1 MPSYRTGLV
10 PAQPAGAWVIIRDMT
25 SVPDRA
31 RVRLTGIS
39 SRAYEHPADRSA
51 LVALRKLS
59 GFDTLLRKLFG
70 LFNERAFR
78 LTYLAGAVRVSER
91 QFPHI
96 YELVRDG
103 SYILDLDEVPEVYVT
118 QNPLVNAMALGRDKP
133 FIVITTGMVNL
144 YDPEELRWVVGHE
157 LGHILSGHV
166 VYRTMLLILLRLA
179 ARVAFL
185 PITLGLGAIIWGLE
199 EWFRKSELSCDRAGL
214 LAGQDVDAARRAL
227 MKLAGGA
234 QLSELNPDAF
244 REQAHEYDAVPDL
257 RDSILKILQLQGNDA
272 PVRRGQVR
280 RARLLGHARRVRAH
294 PGRRLH
300 APGHR
305 QQRLGRR
312 GSQER
317 GQGLPGVVEPVPG
330 PADRH
335 LPRCRRRRGAGRRRP
350 LRPAP
355 KPPPHRRQRPDR
367 QRRRQLAEPAE
378 TTANS
383 RGAKLRDHAAARGL
397 GPSGRAILRRGTAA
411 GRGAHRGAPG
421 GRPPGLAPLAENHEI
436 VAVHDLALV
445 FLA

>member
-1 MPSYRTGLV
+1 MPSYRTGLI

-118 QNPLVNAMALGRDKP
+118 QNPMVNAMALGRDKP

-257 RDSILKILQLQGNDA
+257 RDSILKILQLQGNTHPFA
-272 PVRRGQVR
+272 VVRFAELDYWATHGEYERILGGDYTRRDTDSTASVGEEVKNAAKAYQDSWNRSQDPLIGIFRGV
-280 RARLLGHARRVRAH
+280 
-294 PGRRLH
+294 
-300 APGHR
+300 
-305 QQRLGRR
+305 
-312 GSQER
+312 
-317 GQGLPGVVEPVPG
+317 
-330 PADRH
+330 
-335 LPRCRRRRGAGRRRP
+335 
-350 LRPAP
+350 
-355 KPPPHRRQRPDR
+355 
-367 QRRRQLAEPAE
+367 AE
-378 TTANS
+378 
-383 RGAKLRDHAAARGL
+383 GAARAGGGL
-397 GPSGRAILRRGTAA
+397 FDRLQN
-411 GRGAHRGAPG
+411 
-421 GRPPGLAPLAENHEI
+421 RPPTGGSGTGNGG
-436 VAVHDLALV
+436 DN
-445 FLA
+445 

>member
-1 MPSYRTGLV
+1 MGLYRTGSPRPHRV
-10 PAQPAGAWVIIRDMT
+10 SGGAMIRDMT

-78 LTYLAGAVRVSER
+78 LTFLASSVRASER

-103 SYILDLDEVPEVYVT
+103 SYILDLPEVPEVYVT
-118 QNPLVNAMALGRDKP
+118 QSPLVNAMALGRDKP

-157 LGHILSGHV
+157 LGHILSGHA

-179 ARVAFL
+179 SRAAFL
-185 PITLGLGAIIWGLE
+185 PIALALTAIIWGLE

-214 LAGQDVDAARRAL
+214 LAGQDLDAARRAL

-244 REQAHEYDAVPDL
+244 REQAREYDAVPDL
-257 RDSILKILQLQGNDA
+257 RDSILKIMQLQGNTHPFAVVRFAELDRWATDGSYESILAGDYPRRETDRDA
-272 PVRRGQVR
+272 SFSDEMRN
-280 RARLLGHARRVRAH
+280 A
-294 PGRRLH
+294 
-300 APGHR
+300 
-305 QQRLGRR
+305 
-312 GSQER
+312 
-317 GQGLPGVVEPVPG
+317 
-330 PADRH
+330 
-335 LPRCRRRRGAGRRRP
+335 
-350 LRPAP
+350 
-355 KPPPHRRQRPDR
+355 
-367 QRRRQLAEPAE
+367 
-378 TTANS
+378 ANS
-383 RGAKLRDHAAARGL
+383 YR
-397 GPSGRAILRRGTAA
+397 
-411 GRGAHRGAPG
+411 
-421 GRPPGLAPLAENHEI
+421 
-436 VAVHDLALV
+436 
-445 FLA
+445 

>member
-1 MPSYRTGLV
+1 
-10 PAQPAGAWVIIRDMT
+10 MT

-257 RDSILKILQLQGNDA
+257 RDSILKILQLQGNTHPFA
-272 PVRRGQVR
+272 VVRFAELDYWATHGEYERILGGDYPRRDTDSSASVTEEVRNAAKSYQESWNRSQDPLIGIFRGV
-280 RARLLGHARRVRAH
+280 
-294 PGRRLH
+294 
-300 APGHR
+300 
-305 QQRLGRR
+305 
-312 GSQER
+312 
-317 GQGLPGVVEPVPG
+317 
-330 PADRH
+330 
-335 LPRCRRRRGAGRRRP
+335 
-350 LRPAP
+350 
-355 KPPPHRRQRPDR
+355 
-367 QRRRQLAEPAE
+367 AE
-378 TTANS
+378 
-383 RGAKLRDHAAARGL
+383 GAARAGGGL
-397 GPSGRAILRRGTAA
+397 FDRLQNRG
-411 GRGAHRGAPG
+411 PG
-421 GRPPGLAPLAENHEI
+421 GPGGSGGTSGGDN
-436 VAVHDLALV
+436 
-445 FLA
+445 